1 MIEPI
6 FEDLIRQEA
15 ARHIKKAIVTING
28 QEYEYPVTK
37 TVIRDGFF
45 KHYIEVSDEPVGVI
59 EKAVAIDEYGRALI
73 TQEPHF
79 DKGDDGWQIA
89 FKVAVTIKEEETKDE
104 NI

>member
-1 MIEPI
+1 MIEPL

-45 KHYIEVSDEPVGVI
+45 KHYIEVSDEPAGVI

-89 FKVAVTIKEEETKDE
+89 FKVVVQIKEDE
-104 NI
+104 DNDNQD